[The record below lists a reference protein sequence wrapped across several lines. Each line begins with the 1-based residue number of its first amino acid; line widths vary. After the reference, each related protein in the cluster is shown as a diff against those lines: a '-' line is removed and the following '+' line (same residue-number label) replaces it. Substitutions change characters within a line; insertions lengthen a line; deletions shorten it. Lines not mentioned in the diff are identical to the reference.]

1 MSDDKLQK
9 YSTEHTRFLE
19 TCRKGASELNS
30 LAVSLK
36 ASSAPSLRNTSEFL
50 VSRIESRVQERLK
63 ILEKRIAAF
72 DAFSQLYLQNK
83 QVTTRKIHII
93 RPT

>member
-1 MSDDKLQK
+1 MSDDKLKK
-9 YSTEHTRFLE
+9 YSTEHKQFLE
-19 TCRKGASELNS
+19 GCRKDASELNS

-50 VSRIESRVQERLK
+50 VSRIESRVQERLR

-72 DAFSQLYLQNK
+72 EAFSQLHVQNQ
-83 QVTTRKIHII
+83 QVSIN
-93 RPT
+93 